1 MSYLYNGAREYIE
14 KMKKDNS
21 GVAVVEVI
29 LILVVLIG
37 LVFIFKEQAIS
48 LVTKIWNSISDGSNA
63 ITG

>member
-14 KMKKDNS
+14 KMKNDNS

>member
-29 LILVVLIG
+29 LILVDI
-37 LVFIFKEQAIS
+37 FIFNYICVS
-48 LVTKIWNSISDGSNA
+48 SI
-63 ITG
+63 

>member
-1 MSYLYNGAREYIE
+1 MNYLYNGAREYVE
-14 KMKKDNS
+14 KMKNDNS
-21 GVAVVEVI
+21 GVAVVEI

>member
-1 MSYLYNGAREYIE
+1 MSYLYNGAREYTE
-14 KMKKDNS
+14 KMKNDNS

>member
-48 LVTKIWNSISDGSNA
+48 LVTKIWNTITENA
-63 ITG
+63 STVTG